1 MDIYEQ
7 IVQLRREGRRG
18 AVATIVNVRGS
29 IPSFQTAKMLVR
41 DDGSIVGTIGGG
53 CVEAD
58 VWQAAREVMESRE
71 AAHPK
76 VRLEPG
82 SEVRHRPG
90 LRRNAGDFRRADT
103 ASSITLCFRRRSC
116 SVNLCQ
122 TAASAGFDVIVT
134 DDRSSYATKERF
146 PAAREVHALEFDEA
160 MQKLDPNESSYI
172 VIVTRGHRDDM
183 RILRWA
189 VQTRARYVGM
199 IGSKRKV
206 IEIFKTLQKGGHTR
220 ASLRPRACSRRAR
233 YWRVTPEEIAVAITA
248 ELIAIR
254 RHATAALPHLSWFK
268 TSARKAATL
277 DVMRILTR
285 RKKQWTKKAA
295 ASSFLIQLVPYFNS
309 SLFQLTDFLPTFCY
323 LPQHVPL
330 PELRRSNPGGG

>member
-58 VWQAAREVMESRE
+58 VWQAAREVMESEKPRTLKFDLNQD
-71 AAHPK
+71 PK
-76 VRLEPG
+76 YDTGLICGGTLEVFVEPVLPPAELYIFG
-82 SEVRHRPG
+82 
-90 LRRNAGDFRRADT
+90 AGHVAFHVCR
-103 ASSITLCFRRRSC
+103 
-116 SVNLCQ
+116 
-122 TAASAGFDVIVT
+122 TAANAGFDVIVT

-146 PAAREVHALEFDEA
+146 PAAREVHSLEFDEA
-160 MQKLDPNESSYI
+160 MRRLDPSDAAYI

-183 RILRWA
+183 RLLRWA

-206 IEIFKTLQKGGHTR
+206 IGIYKALQAEGLR
-220 ASLRPRACSRRAR
+220 ADLFDRVHSPIGLDIGA
-233 YWRVTPEEIAVAITA
+233 VTPEEIAIAVTA
-248 ELIAIR
+248 ELIAFR
-254 RHATAALPHLSWFK
+254 RHATATLPHLSWFK
-268 TSARKAATL
+268 NARQIGDSDSAG
-277 DVMRILTR
+277 
-285 RKKQWTKKAA
+285 AA
-295 ASSFLIQLVPYFNS
+295 AE
-309 SLFQLTDFLPTFCY
+309 
-323 LPQHVPL
+323 
-330 PELRRSNPGGG
+330 ELLDQDDGRCGH

>member
-7 IVQLRREGRRG
+7 IVELRRSGRRG

-58 VWQAAREVMESRE
+58 VWQAAREVMESEKPRTLSFDLNQD
-71 AAHPK
+71 PK
-76 VRLEPG
+76 YDTGLVCGGTLDVFIEPVLPPALLYVFG
-82 SEVRHRPG
+82 
-90 LRRNAGDFRRADT
+90 AGHV
-103 ASSITLCFRRRSC
+103 SI
-116 SVNLCQ
+116 NLCKV
-122 TAASAGFDVIVT
+122 ASSAGFDLIVT
-134 DDRSSYATKERF
+134 DDRTSYATKERF
-146 PAAREVHALEFDEA
+146 PAAREVYALDFDEA
-160 MQKLDPNESSYI
+160 THKLEPNEASYI

-206 IEIFKTLQKGGHTR
+206 IEIFKTLQKEGVPAH
-220 ASLRPRACSRRAR
+220 LFD
-233 YWRVTPEEIAVAITA
+233 RVHAPIGLDIGAITPEEIAVAITA

-254 RHATAALPHLSWFK
+254 RHADAALPHMSWFRAQDSK
-268 TSARKAATL
+268 SEGH
-277 DVMRILTR
+277 
-285 RKKQWTKKAA
+285 
-295 ASSFLIQLVPYFNS
+295 NS
-309 SLFQLTDFLPTFCY
+309 SGAPTAVDKH
-323 LPQHVPL
+323 Q
-330 PELRRSNPGGG
+330 